1 VSGHVCIAFD
11 DRRPARWAL
20 GHAAALARRSSA
32 RVTIAHVMP
41 PVDVPVDPVEALLGL
56 DEPTRQRGRLDR
68 LAARLLP
75 DVEWRVRLLVGRV
88 EEQLPALTHE
98 DPPDV
103 LITGTRPLRGLARL
117 GAPRAR
123 HGLLADVRC
132 PLVLV
137 AQRPA
142 EPEPL
147 PVVLAFGRTDAP
159 GDPALA
165 AGAELAAL
173 LRCRLLCLRAPR
185 HPRDA
190 PALDAAA
197 TARVHRPLL
206 AVVAAERFPSLE
218 RRLGVGHVDPLLAA
232 IRCPVA
238 VVGRRARAA
247 TRAPRRAGARRPVGR
262 ARRGAVHAALPG
274 SG

>member
-1 VSGHVCIAFD
+1 VAFD

-20 GHAAALARRSSA
+20 AHAAALARRSSA
-32 RVTIAHVMP
+32 RVTIAHVMAP
-41 PVDVPVDPVEALLGL
+41 GDVPVDPAEALLGL

-75 DVEWRVRLLVGRV
+75 DLRWDVRLLAGRV
-88 EEQLPALTHE
+88 EEELPALVLH
-98 DPPDV
+98 DPPDLLV
-103 LITGTRPLRGLARL
+103 AGTRPLRGLARL
-117 GAPRAR
+117 GAPRVR
-123 HGLLADVRC
+123 HGLVADLRC
-132 PLVLV
+132 PVVLV
-137 AQRPA
+137 AQRPV

-165 AGAELAAL
+165 AGAQLAAL
-173 LRCRLLCLRAPR
+173 LRCRLLRLRAPR

-190 PALDAAA
+190 AALDAAA

-206 AVVAAERFPSLE
+206 AVVAAERFPSLQ
-218 RRLGVGHVDPLLAA
+218 RRLGLGHVDPLLTA

-238 VVGRRARAA
+238 VVGRHARVAA
-247 TRAPRRAGARRPVGR
+247 RAPRRTGAPRPRGRTRAGAMRE
-262 ARRGAVHAALPG
+262 ALPG